1 MSKKIITH
9 LSTSDLVMRGVIHAA
24 GPYTMQADV
33 ECSPFRALARAIAH
47 QQLNGTAA
55 NTILTRFINTV
66 GTNGEFPTPQQVLD
80 APESTLRAAGF
91 SFAKIAS
98 LRDLAAKT
106 IEGVVPDRAT
116 LATLGNDEII
126 ERLTE
131 VRGIGRWTVEMMLM
145 FQLDRPDVL
154 PVDDFG
160 VRNGFRLAY
169 GIRKMPHPK
178 ALALFGERWTP
189 YRTAAAWYLWRAVEL
204 HRAGTLP
211 VPDEPTKLPR
221 IPRLRRAAKRL
232 KKTVKR
238 LKKKVSAK
246 LANAKKRVARV
257 TGRVT
262 KRAKPRAK
270 RRAGPEARRS

>member
-1 MSKKIITH
+1 MSKKIIKH
-9 LSTSDLVMRGVIHAA
+9 LSTADLVMGGVITAA
-24 GPYTMQADV
+24 GAYTMKADM
-33 ECSPFRALARAIAH
+33 EGSPFLALARAIAH

-66 GTNGEFPTPQQVLD
+66 GTNGKFPSPQQVLD
-80 APESTLRAAGF
+80 APETTLRAAGF

-106 IEGVVPDRAT
+106 IEGIVPDRAT
-116 LATLGNDEII
+116 LNALSNDDIV
-126 ERLTE
+126 ERLTQ

-169 GIRKMPHPK
+169 GLRKMPAPK
-178 ALALFGERWTP
+178 ALALFGERWAP

-211 VPDEPTKLPR
+211 TPAEPTKLPR
-221 IPRLRRAAKRL
+221 LPRLRRAAKRL
-232 KKTVKR
+232 R
-238 LKKKVSAK
+238 KKVSSKVASVR
-246 LANAKKRVARV
+246 KRVSKLR
-257 TGRVT
+257 T
-262 KRAKPRAK
+262 KV
-270 RRAGPEARRS
+270 RSA